1 MKIFVLSRLI
11 FEKFMNNR
19 PIEVL
24 MNQPEAPQVGLIVL
38 RIMGFGVTTVIG
50 FDPIE
55 AQVGDNGIKTMHN
68 KFISMTQ
75 T

>member
-1 MKIFVLSRLI
+1 
-11 FEKFMNNR
+11 
-19 PIEVL
+19 
-24 MNQPEAPQVGLIVL
+24 
-38 RIMGFGVTTVIG
+38 MGFGVTTVIG